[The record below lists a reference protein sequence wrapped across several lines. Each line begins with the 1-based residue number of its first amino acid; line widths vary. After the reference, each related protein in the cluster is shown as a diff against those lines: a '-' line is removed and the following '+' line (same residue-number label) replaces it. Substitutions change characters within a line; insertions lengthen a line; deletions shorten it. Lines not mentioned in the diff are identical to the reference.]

1 MQKISAFIAAL
12 ATLFVVSQASALSPP
27 QTFSMSNSSAITSN
41 FSGFQATL
49 SSVAPPVASPD
60 GGNAAKVLRSS
71 GSVFTI
77 DTFSTLFPAFPYT
90 YSCVSAY
97 VRAGSASS
105 VGKTSRLFARE
116 RTPAGALVGQ
126 NSTSVTLSNSWQQVF
141 AYRTM
146 TGAGT
151 NYMDFYVDLTDSTA
165 GSYFFVDG
173 MHVDGGI
180 VPDPP
185 GSC

>member
-1 MQKISAFIAAL
+1 M
-12 ATLFVVSQASALSPP
+12 
-27 QTFSMSNSSAITSN
+27 
-41 FSGFQATL
+41 
-49 SSVAPPVASPD
+49 
-60 GGNAAKVLRSS
+60 
-71 GSVFTI
+71 FTI